1 MAELNQEMI
10 EDLLVRKRDLI
21 AALGDEDQPI
31 KEQQELSRQ
40 LRGVLTALGDPVET
54 GDELVDQ
61 WERDLEEGRVPDLE
75 A

>member
-1 MAELNQEMI
+1 VAELNQEMI